1 MDLEHV
7 LTYHFTVRGPLG
19 RTEGSPR
26 RTRQYW
32 EMTSGTLTGS
42 GLRDLARADRSGI
55 EKPQS
60 RAAASVTAM
69 DITID
74 ASFLLH
80 DRPGRGE
87 DR

>member
-1 MDLEHV
+1 
-7 LTYHFTVRGPLG
+7 
-19 RTEGSPR
+19 
-26 RTRQYW
+26 
-32 EMTSGTLTGS
+32 MTSGTLTGS